1 MLNRR
6 ILKFCQKIIL
16 NQRVFHTDQLHGN
29 FRPLNQVDYNFQG
42 SQNSRLAGNQYKA
55 IIVVLR
61 LINIL
66 FPIYGF
72 GLLMIQALIEF
83 QSNFCP

>member
-1 MLNRR
+1 M
-6 ILKFCQKIIL
+6 L
-16 NQRVFHTDQLHGN
+16 NQRVFYTDQLHGN
-29 FRPLNQVDYNFQG
+29 FRPLNQVDYNFQD
-42 SQNSRLAGNQYKA
+42 SQNSRLAGKRVQSNHCG
-55 IIVVLR
+55 VR

-83 QSNFCP
+83 QSNFCPLNGLNFLATE